1 MEIVKQ
7 SLDAIIKK
15 TVRYLILNLDLRN
28 FFFYRIQGFLDW
40 YTKVYVM
47 IIKENLNVNVRT
59 R

>member
-28 FFFYRIQGFLDW
+28 FFYRIQGFLDW

>member
-15 TVRYLILNLDLRN
+15 AVRYLILNLDLRN
-28 FFFYRIQGFLDW
+28 FFYRIQGFLDW

>member
-15 TVRYLILNLDLRN
+15 AVRYLILNLDLRN
-28 FFFYRIQGFLDW
+28 FFYRIQGFLDW
-40 YTKVYVM
+40 YTKVYVT

>member
-28 FFFYRIQGFLDW
+28 FFLQNSRFPRLVHKSVCNDHQR
-40 YTKVYVM
+40 KSQC
-47 IIKENLNVNVRT
+47 EC
-59 R
+59 